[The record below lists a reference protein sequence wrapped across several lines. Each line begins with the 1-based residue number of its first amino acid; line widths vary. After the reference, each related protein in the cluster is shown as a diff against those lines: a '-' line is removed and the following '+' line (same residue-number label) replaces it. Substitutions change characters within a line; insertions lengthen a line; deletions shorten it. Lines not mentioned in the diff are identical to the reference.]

1 VQRQQKMSKLFP
13 SPIQKCSVRS
23 CSVVRHQRKMSKL
36 FQSSI
41 QKCSVRSSPEVERQR
56 KMSKLF
62 QSPIQKCSVHSG
74 PEVQR
79 PCRNYFKVRSRSTA
93 FIRVRKC
100 SVHVEIISKSDPE
113 VQRSF
118 GSGSAASMSKLFQ
131 SPIQKY
137 SVHWGPEVQRPCR
150 NYFKVRSRS
159 TAFIRVRKCS
169 VHVEIISKSDPEVQ
183 RSFGSGSAASMSK
196 VLQSPIQK
204 YSVRSSPE
212 VERQRKMS
220 KLFQSP
226 IQKCSVRS
234 IPEVQRSFRSGSA
247 TSTKN
252 VEIISKSDPEVRRSF
267 VFGSAA
273 STKNVEII
281 SKSHPEVQRSFDSR
295 SAAFGRFQKCSVRSG
310 PVVRR
315 PRKM

>member
-1 VQRQQKMSKLFP
+1 MSIRRDAPDCRDETIVISFG
-13 SPIQKCSVRS
+13 SGSAAS
-23 CSVVRHQRKMSKL
+23 TSKIL
-36 FQSSI
+36 
-41 QKCSVRSSPEVERQR
+41 
-56 KMSKLF
+56 

-79 PCRNYFKVRSRSTA
+79 PCRNYFKVPSRSAA

-137 SVHWGPEVQRPCR
+137 SVHSGPEVQRPCR

-204 YSVRSSPE
+204 CSVHSCPE
-212 VERQRKMS
+212 VQRPRRNYCKVPS
-220 KLFQSP
+220 RSAAFVRV
-226 IQKCSVRS
+226 QKCSVH
-234 IPEVQRSFRSGSA
+234 
-247 TSTKN
+247 
-252 VEIISKSDPEVRRSF
+252 VEIISKSKK
-267 VFGSAA
+267 
-273 STKNVEII
+273 KNWRHSNNMNTYSPIP
-281 SKSHPEVQRSFDSR
+281 KRKK
-295 SAAFGRFQKCSVRSG
+295 QK
-310 PVVRR
+310 
-315 PRKM
+315 